1 MTATNFQISTS
12 LTSVTSFNSII
23 NQYSIPWN
31 YNSTVLSENAC
42 AVTVRP
48 LYTMSGFWQEKFQS
62 STDQLWL
69 TDYKIP
75 NPTTYTAYVPQVGYR
90 YNYATGHNGITT
102 GPTTSTTMQVDLGW
116 DKILTLFTPDAST
129 SSWSISD
136 SGQLDGGFSFISQLN
151 YSLTTGSLSTNTFYV
166 IIANNTVQGT
176 CRNGLLYLTANIQN
190 ALPSFDVASG
200 TTLYFYNVQ
209 ISLGF
214 RHFPTITSQIVWA
227 DSSVSVIGSG
237 YMGSYYYPGDTAGN
251 VNLAMVS
258 TAANSKSFPIAIQ
271 TTNYS
276 PEVPSTVAY
285 VPTIQGIELELD
297 IKRAARIE
305 DLVIQLTLGGVLIG
319 DNLASII
326 NPVQADMYTAE
337 RAIYPVPVPDYSIYG
352 SSTNT
357 WGTTLTS
364 SQIADPTFGVVISF
378 QSNVIYPHRDLAYLH
393 KARLR
398 VTYA

>member
-1 MTATNFQISTS
+1 MTATNFQTSTS

-75 NPTTYTAYVPQVGYR
+75 NPTTYT
-90 YNYATGHNGITT
+90 
-102 GPTTSTTMQVDLGW
+102 
-116 DKILTLFTPDAST
+116 
-129 SSWSISD
+129 
-136 SGQLDGGFSFISQLN
+136 
-151 YSLTTGSLSTNTFYV
+151 
-166 IIANNTVQGT
+166 
-176 CRNGLLYLTANIQN
+176 
-190 ALPSFDVASG
+190 
-200 TTLYFYNVQ
+200 
-209 ISLGF
+209 
-214 RHFPTITSQIVWA
+214 
-227 DSSVSVIGSG
+227 
-237 YMGSYYYPGDTAGN
+237 
-251 VNLAMVS
+251 
-258 TAANSKSFPIAIQ
+258 
-271 TTNYS
+271 
-276 PEVPSTVAY
+276 
-285 VPTIQGIELELD
+285 TIQGIELELD

-319 DNLASII
+319 NNLASII

-352 SSTNT
+352 NSTNT